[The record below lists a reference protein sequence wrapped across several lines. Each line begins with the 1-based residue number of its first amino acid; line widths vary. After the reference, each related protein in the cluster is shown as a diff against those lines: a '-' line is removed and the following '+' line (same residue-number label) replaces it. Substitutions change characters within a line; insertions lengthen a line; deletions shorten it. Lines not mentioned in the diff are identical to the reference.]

1 MPPLFLYLLLNVRIG
16 RSVKVSIAPTC
27 ASLPP
32 DATIR
37 HNAGCFCGQ
46 GMLMDIF
53 GVSVSVLLLA
63 ALACFIGAYVQ
74 TAIGFG
80 MAVVAAP
87 ILFYLDPI
95 LVPGPLM
102 MVLLAMCV
110 TNGWRFRKQLELNL
124 LAPALLAR
132 IPGSAIGVLLL
143 LLVSQQSLAL
153 LIAVTIML
161 GVLVR
166 LTNIALPMTRT
177 NMAIGGFLSGVMG
190 TSTTIGGPPMVLVMH
205 GADIHRIRANLAGF
219 FVVSTLMS
227 VTALALGGQLSVS
240 QLKLAL
246 PLVPAALLGSWIA
259 AHTLHLISKPIVH
272 YGSLLLCTSAV
283 IGMLINTFF

>member
-1 MPPLFLYLLLNVRIG
+1 
-16 RSVKVSIAPTC
+16 
-27 ASLPP
+27 
-32 DATIR
+32 
-37 HNAGCFCGQ
+37 
-46 GMLMDIF
+46 MDIL
-53 GVSVSVLLLA
+53 GVSVTVLLLA
-63 ALACFIGAYVQ
+63 ALACFMGAYVQ

-80 MAVVAAP
+80 MAIVAAP

-102 MVLLAMCV
+102 MVLLVMCLM
-110 TNGWRFRKQLELNL
+110 NGWRFRKQLELNL

-132 IPGSAIGVLLL
+132 IPGSALGVLLL
-143 LLVSQQSLAL
+143 MLVSQQSLAL
-153 LIAVTIML
+153 LIAITIML

-177 NMAIGGFLSGVMG
+177 NMAMGGFLSGVMG

-205 GADIHRIRANLAGF
+205 GAELHRIRANLAGF
-219 FVVSTLMS
+219 FVVSSLMS
-227 VTALALGGQLSVS
+227 VTALALGGLLNLG

-246 PLVPAALLGSWIA
+246 PLAPAALLGTWVA
-259 AHTLHLISKPIVH
+259 AHTLHLVSKPIVH
-272 YGSLLLCTSAV
+272 YGSLLLCVIAV